1 MEKLQELTDKIYR
14 EGVEKGKAE
23 AERIIAEANERAA
36 AIVAEAKSQ
45 ATVFEEKAQKKA
57 DEMLQ
62 NTKNELKLYT
72 GQALSALK
80 SEVTNVLTGTLA
92 SQAVSALQADENFLG
107 EFAVAMANKWVE
119 GETPVISAPE
129 AEKLKAYFVK
139 NAKALLDKGVEIKQ
153 VNNKEAFFTIAPAD
167 GSYKVQF
174 GREEFEAYFKNFLR
188 PQLVEMLF

>member
-92 SQAVSALQADENFLG
+92 SQAVSA
-107 EFAVAMANKWVE
+107 
-119 GETPVISAPE
+119 
-129 AEKLKAYFVK
+129 
-139 NAKALLDKGVEIKQ
+139 
-153 VNNKEAFFTIAPAD
+153 
-167 GSYKVQF
+167 
-174 GREEFEAYFKNFLR
+174 
-188 PQLVEMLF
+188 